1 MSELAKKDVTVALSG
16 DGGDEIFGGYNRYFL
31 LKKLQLLPKNFQ
43 KILSWLIRTRS
54 PQQWDKLYSI
64 ISLNKANLKM
74 FGDKL
79 HKLSELFSHDQIHD
93 SYLRSLSTIDH
104 TKNLFRGAHDDDISI
119 SNIWNEIGDTFN
131 SSEKMM
137 LIDTIRYMPDD
148 ILCKVDRASMHYS

>member
-93 SYLRSLSTIDH
+93 SYLRSLSTI
-104 TKNLFRGAHDDDISI
+104 GS
-119 SNIWNEIGDTFN
+119 
-131 SSEKMM
+131 
-137 LIDTIRYMPDD
+137 Y
-148 ILCKVDRASMHYS
+148 